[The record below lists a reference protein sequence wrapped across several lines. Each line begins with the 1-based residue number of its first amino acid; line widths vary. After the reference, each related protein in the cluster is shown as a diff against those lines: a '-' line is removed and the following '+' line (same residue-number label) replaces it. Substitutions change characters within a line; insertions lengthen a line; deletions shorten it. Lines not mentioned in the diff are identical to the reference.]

1 LQDVSNVHESP
12 PIMLWPLRFLAALSI
27 IGGFIGLGVAYNH
40 FFSGKTESGATMTAQ
55 LLDVFENPVALLA
68 GLVAIVLGYLAASAL
83 YQRAA
88 IDPLPARLGALAR
101 WMRNRFYLDEIY
113 EATFIRFHEF
123 LSRIADAI
131 DRVLIDGVGVGL
143 VRGGTEL
150 AGKTL
155 RQFQTGNLQAYAV
168 LFALGVAIVLY
179 LALK

>member
-1 LQDVSNVHESP
+1 MV
-12 PIMLWPLRFLAALSI
+12 WPLRFLALFSI
-27 IGGFIGLGVAYNH
+27 IGGFIGAGVAYHH
-40 FFSGKTESGATMTAQ
+40 FFSGGGEAHGTLAAQ
-55 LLDVFENPVALLA
+55 LFEVFENPVALLA

-88 IDPLPARLGALAR
+88 LDPLPARLGSFAR

-131 DRVLIDGVGVGL
+131 DRVVIDGIGVGL

-150 AGKTL
+150 TGKTL
-155 RQFQTGNLQAYAV
+155 RQLQTGNLQTYAV

-179 LALK
+179 LALR